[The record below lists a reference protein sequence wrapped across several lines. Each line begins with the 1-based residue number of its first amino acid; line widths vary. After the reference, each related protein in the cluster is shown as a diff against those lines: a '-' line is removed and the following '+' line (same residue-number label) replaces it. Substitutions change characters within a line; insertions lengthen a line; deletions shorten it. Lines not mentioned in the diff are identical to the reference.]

1 VITRVRVGYFKQFQ
15 EQTFDLTE
23 HVVLAGPNNSG
34 KTTLLQAIVTWD
46 LARSYWRGRRR
57 GAKGK
62 QRTGV
67 PVTRKDF
74 TAVPLREMSHLWTNG
89 STALKKGEENG
100 KAGFPRLME
109 IEVGGIDSD
118 GQQWTLP
125 FEFRHQ
131 SSEQIY
137 VKPGDGYLDG
147 FPRGAEELALVH
159 VPPFSGIGVQE
170 TRYDRPY
177 QDLLI
182 GQGKAGDILRNLLL
196 DVHDRQGGAEWKA
209 LVGHIDNIF
218 GVSLEPPEYAGQPY
232 IVCDYAPRKTAGRGA
247 PAPPHLDVACGG
259 SGFHQVLLLLAFF
272 YARPATVLLL
282 DEPDAHLHVVLQ
294 KQVYDLLRRVAAERR
309 CQLVIATHSE
319 VLIDGTDPT
328 QIVSFFGDPHP
339 LVADVEREEVREAVR
354 RLSSLDLLAARA
366 PATTG
371 ILYVESESDF
381 NTLKAWARILD
392 HPAYTWFSGS
402 GPFWKPMFGRDP
414 REAKAHF
421 FALRA
426 LGRGLKGLLLL
437 DGDNRNLP
445 DREFAAEGLEI
456 VRWTRY
462 EIESYLA
469 HPAALRRFVEKR
481 ALPLFGGAAMTYLKE
496 QVPPAVFRD
505 ALGDHDYWVNTPVS
519 KTLLPSLFHEAG
531 LKLGR
536 AEYFLIA
543 DQMEREEV
551 HPEVRQKLDDLL
563 CVVGGGDRA

>member
-1 VITRVRVGYFKQFQ
+1 MINRVRVRYFKQFE
-15 EQTFDLTE
+15 EQAFDLTE

-34 KTTLLQAIVTWD
+34 KTTLLQAIVAWD
-46 LARSYWRGRRR
+46 LARSYWRGRRG

-62 QRTGV
+62 QRAGV

-74 TAVPLREMSHLWTNG
+74 TAVSLREMSHLWTNG
-89 STALKKGEENG
+89 STALKKKDKSD

-137 VKPGDGYLDG
+137 VKPGGGHLDG
-147 FPRGAEELALVH
+147 FPKGAEELALVH

-182 GQGKAGDILRNLLL
+182 GQGKAGDLLRNLLL
-196 DVHDRQGGAEWKA
+196 DVHRGPGGAEWSV
-209 LVGHIDNIF
+209 LVRHIEDIF
-218 GVSLEPPEYAGQPY
+218 GLTLEPPEYAGGPY
-232 IVCDYAPRKTAGRGA
+232 IVCDYAPCRTSGRGT
-247 PAPPHLDVACGG
+247 PAQPHLDIACGG

-282 DEPDAHLHVVLQ
+282 DEPDAHLHVILQ
-294 KQVYDLLRRVAAERR
+294 KQVHDLLRRVAAEKRS
-309 CQLVIATHSE
+309 QLVIATHSE
-319 VLIDGTDPT
+319 VLIDGTAPD

-339 LVADVEREEVREAVR
+339 LLADVEREEVREAVR
-354 RLSSLDLLAARA
+354 RLSTLDLLAARA
-366 PATTG
+366 PDTTG

-381 NTLKAWARILD
+381 NILKAWARVLD
-392 HPAYTWFSGS
+392 HPVYRWFSGA
-402 GPFWKPMFGRDP
+402 GPFWKPMFGRNP

-426 LGRGLKGLLLL
+426 VGRGLKGLLLL

-445 DREFAAEGLEI
+445 DRELAAEGLDI

-469 HPAALRRFVEKR
+469 HPVALRRFAEKR
-481 ALPLFGGAAMTYLKE
+481 ALPLLVGTALTYLKE
-496 QVPPAVFRD
+496 QMPPAVFRD
-505 ALGDHDYWVNTPVS
+505 ALADHDYWVNTPVS
-519 KTLLPSLFHEAG
+519 KTLLPSLFREAG

-551 HPEVRQKLDDLL
+551 HPEVRHKLDELL
-563 CVVGGGDRA
+563 RVVAGSAPA